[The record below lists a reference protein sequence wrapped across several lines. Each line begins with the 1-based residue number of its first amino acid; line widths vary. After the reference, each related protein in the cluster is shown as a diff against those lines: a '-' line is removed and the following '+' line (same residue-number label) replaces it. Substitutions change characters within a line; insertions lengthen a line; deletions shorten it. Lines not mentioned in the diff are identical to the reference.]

1 MKENDELWE
10 TITADASAFA
20 GLTTEGGSELS
31 DLIRQANSV
40 NKEIA
45 ANEEQL
51 RALKRK
57 RDHYLHDLIPAKMS
71 EVGMDKVQVDGNTVS
86 LHTFVSARMP
96 QDPMEKQVAL
106 QHLRAVGAGDF
117 VKNTVSVS
125 FGLRQDNQAKSFE
138 ADLSDRGLDP
148 ESKTWVEPMTLKKL
162 IKERV
167 ANSQEIDLEI
177 FNAHIGTVAKIKG
190 A

>member
-40 NKEIA
+40 NEEIA